1 MAAPLGGTMIAI
13 VVAIVAVCIML
24 IVVAAVVCGCGNYS
38 EPASDQDNGKN
49 SARLHVFISL
59 GLRF

>member
-1 MAAPLGGTMIAI
+1 MIAL
-13 VVAIVAVCIML
+13 VVAIVAVCVML

-59 GLRF
+59 GLPF